1 MDWVRGHA
9 KWAAILT
16 LSAATF
22 SVLIANAI
30 VLPLI
35 LLFLTAGIL
44 VFRYFDA
51 IKAFEFWALDEW
63 ARAIPRSI
71 GIREWYA
78 PYHAAELFC
87 DPSIVK
93 SRNEAAAKMNNVMM
107 NLIKDPRRII
117 EDPSEESLLK
127 RAAMPQK
134 NSTGGRH
141 VDYDAAL
148 AEHDL
153 NNLALSR
160 DLRGK
165 LFVGNLIAKGLP
177 DATQLERIIPR
188 SDWKI
193 MSLDISKAEAFG
205 PQKHY
210 TDIVIGKGL
219 ARLETVR
226 RPELVTERQ
235 SQPGTSFPAG
245 S

>member
-1 MDWVRGHA
+1 VISKHMDWVRGHA

-22 SVLIANAI
+22 SVLITNAI
-30 VLPLI
+30 VLPLM

-51 IKAFEFWALDEW
+51 IKAFEFSALDEW
-63 ARAIPRSI
+63 ARAIPRLI
-71 GIREWYA
+71 GNREWYA
-78 PYHAAELFC
+78 PYRAAELFC
-87 DPSIVK
+87 DPSIVR

-107 NLIKDPRRII
+107 DLLNDPRHII
-117 EDPSEESLLK
+117 EDPCEESLLK
-127 RAAMPQK
+127 RTAMPPK
-134 NSTGGRH
+134 NSAGGRH

-188 SDWKI
+188 SDWKV
-193 MSLDISKAEAFG
+193 MSLDISKAEALG
-205 PQKHY
+205 PQRHY
-210 TDIVIGKGL
+210 TDIVIGKGPSKVRNSSTTK
-219 ARLETVR
+219 ARD
-226 RPELVTERQ
+226 
-235 SQPGTSFPAG
+235 
-245 S
+245 